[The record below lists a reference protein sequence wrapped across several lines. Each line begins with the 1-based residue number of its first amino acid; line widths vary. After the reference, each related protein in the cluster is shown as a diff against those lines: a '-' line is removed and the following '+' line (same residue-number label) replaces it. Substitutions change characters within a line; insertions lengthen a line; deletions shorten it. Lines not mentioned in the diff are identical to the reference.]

1 MEKVFTWPTLGRSMA
16 GTRGLVAGIGVV
28 MAVAG
33 VVVAGYVDKI
43 SGIAMIAVGG
53 FLLSL
58 VVTRSHE

>member
-1 MEKVFTWPTLGRSMA
+1 MA